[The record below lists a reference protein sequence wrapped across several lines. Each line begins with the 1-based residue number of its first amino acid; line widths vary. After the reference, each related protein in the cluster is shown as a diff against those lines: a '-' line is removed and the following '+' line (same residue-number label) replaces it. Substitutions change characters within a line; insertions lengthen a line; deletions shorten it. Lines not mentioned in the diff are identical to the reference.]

1 MAKKKENEF
10 KRILCLIDSLSGGG
24 AERQMAYLAVG
35 LKRQGFF
42 VKFVTFYNESSLYK
56 EYVENNGI
64 KVECNLNGSNKFKRI
79 LEIRNLVKKFK
90 PEVVITYKEGVSM
103 SACLAKYLTPFY
115 LIVSERNTTQQLS
128 KYERIKFW
136 LYNKADKIISNSYSQ
151 YNFILK
157 HYPKL
162 GSKSEV
168 ITNTIDLETFI
179 PPLNSPK
186 NERFTIISAA
196 RVMKQKNTLG
206 LLKAI
211 KILKERNIPVVFKWF
226 GLQTKE
232 YYQQCLK
239 LVNELEIQDYIS
251 FFPPQKDIVTS
262 YQEADA
268 FCLPSIYE
276 GFPNVVC
283 EAMACGLP
291 IVCSDVCDNPIIV
304 EDSVNGF
311 LFDCNNPENIADSI
325 VKIISISEEERE
337 IMKRKNITKINNLCS
352 NTKFIKSYIKL
363 FPNPQ

>member
-1 MAKKKENEF
+1 MKEN
-10 KRILCLIDSLSGGG
+10 KRILLMIDSLSSGG
-24 AERQMAYLAVG
+24 AERQMSYLAVG
-35 LKRQGFF
+35 LKKQGFF

-56 EYVENNGI
+56 EYVEQNGI
-64 KVECNLNGSNKFKRI
+64 KVECNLKGTNKFKRI
-79 LEIRNLVKKFK
+79 LEIRNLVKSFK
-90 PEVVITYKEGVSM
+90 PNAVIAYKEGVSM

-128 KYERIKFW
+128 KYEKIKFW
-136 LYNKADKIISNSYSQ
+136 LYKKADKIISNSYSQ

-162 GSKSEV
+162 GPKSEV

-186 NERFTIISAA
+186 NKKFTIISVA
-196 RVMKQKNTLG
+196 RVMKQKNTMG

-232 YYQQCLK
+232 YYQECLK

-251 FFPPQKDIVTS
+251 FFHPQKDIVTS

-276 GFPNVVC
+276 GFPNVIC

-291 IVCSDVCDNPIIV
+291 IVCSDVCDNRIIV

-311 LFDCNNPENIADSI
+311 LFDCNNPENIANSI
-325 VKIISISEEERE
+325 VKVFSLSERDKN
-337 IMKRKNITKINNLCS
+337 IMKEKNILKINGLCS
-352 NTKFIKSYIKL
+352 NQNFIKKYVNL
-363 FPNPQ
+363 LP